1 VPGKARFYK
10 AFLVLI
16 FTFTFGLFSF
26 GQETKEGANPAW
38 QKGISGAKVRIE
50 VFNDYQCPTCAAFD
64 KNLDDILRKY
74 PNEVLIIYRNFPL
87 TGMHRNAMAAAKA
100 VEAAGKQ
107 GKFWE
112 MMRLVYKN
120 QAKWSESPSAE
131 ADFVKYAKKL
141 RLNIETFKTDR
152 ESESVT
158 SRINADIERSR
169 FLELSATPTVVFNG
183 RILSAMETG
192 YLEKIIEKQLSK

>member
-1 VPGKARFYK
+1 MPGKARFYK

-16 FTFTFGLFSF
+16 FTLSFGLFSF

-38 QKGISGAKVRIE
+38 QKGNSGARVKIE

-64 KNLDDILRKY
+64 QNLDDILRKY
-74 PNEVLIIYRNFPL
+74 PNEVLIIFRNFPL
-87 TGMHRNAMAAAKA
+87 TGTHRNAMAAAKA

-120 QAKWSESPSAE
+120 QAK
-131 ADFVKYAKKL
+131 
-141 RLNIETFKTDR
+141 
-152 ESESVT
+152 
-158 SRINADIERSR
+158 
-169 FLELSATPTVVFNG
+169 
-183 RILSAMETG
+183 
-192 YLEKIIEKQLSK
+192 

>member
-1 VPGKARFYK
+1 MLGKARFYK

-16 FTFTFGLFSF
+16 FTFSFSLFSF
-26 GQETKEGANPAW
+26 GQETKEGANPPW
-38 QKGISGAKVRIE
+38 QKGNPDAKLRFE
-50 VFNDYQCPTCAAFD
+50 VFNDYQCPTCAV
-64 KNLDDILRKY
+64 LDEKLNDVLKKY

-87 TGMHRNAMAAAKA
+87 VSIHKHSMAAARA

-112 MMRLVYKN
+112 MMRLIYKN
-120 QAKWSESPSAE
+120 QSKWSDGDSAA

-141 RLNIETFKTDR
+141 GLNIETFKIDR

-158 SRINADIERSR
+158 NRINADIERSR

-183 RILSAMETG
+183 RVLSFIEAG
-192 YLEKIIEKQLSK
+192 NLEKIIEKQLIK